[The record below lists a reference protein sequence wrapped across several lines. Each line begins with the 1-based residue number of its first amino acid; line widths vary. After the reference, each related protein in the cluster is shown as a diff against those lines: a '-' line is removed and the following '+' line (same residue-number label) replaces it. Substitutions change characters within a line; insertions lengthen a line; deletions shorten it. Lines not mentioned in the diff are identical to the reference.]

1 MSAPIKDTHFP
12 SYQEHVLHLRTR
24 VLMRKLTVHAGDDAP
39 RVDSEF
45 SYPQVKIILI
55 ANYQLAGQATP
66 RAWYP

>member
-1 MSAPIKDTHFP
+1 
-12 SYQEHVLHLRTR
+12 
-24 VLMRKLTVHAGDDAP
+24 MRKLTVHAGDDAP

-55 ANYQLAGQATP
+55 ANYKLAGQATP